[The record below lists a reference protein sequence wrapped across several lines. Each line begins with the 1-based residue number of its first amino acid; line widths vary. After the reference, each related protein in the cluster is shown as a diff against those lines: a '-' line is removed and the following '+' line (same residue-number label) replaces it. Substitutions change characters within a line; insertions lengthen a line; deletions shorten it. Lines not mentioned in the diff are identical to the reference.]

1 MKKQEK
7 THREYKELSKLFKPL
22 INKYYW
28 KGIIYPSGKDDWKK
42 FEKNNPTIVLNVLF
56 VNEMDICPVFILKCN
71 SDCEKQIILLMI
83 PNGEE
88 SNYHAVKNRY
98 EGQRKNIACFRLSAR
113 VSFFLQRCGR

>member
-42 FEKNNPTIVLNVLF
+42 FEKNNPTIVLN
-56 VNEMDICPVFILKCN
+56 EMDICPVFILKRN

-98 EGQRKNIACFRLSAR
+98 EGQRKNIACFRLSTR
-113 VSFFLQRCGR
+113 VRFFLQRCGR